1 MTARVKEFNEFLR
14 DHVNLNQERVDTLQ
28 KRVSLLDDYL
38 SDNSSLADM
47 LEGDVIPQGS
57 FAHKTII
64 KPYSGNDFDADVL
77 LPMQEQ
83 TDWAPKKYTI
93 ELKKA
98 FDASS
103 KYTDKVIL
111 GKRCVTIDYAN
122 DFHIDVVPFITSSDG
137 RTYITHRIDDEFIR
151 QDPTAFTDWI
161 RANARTT
168 NGHLIRVIRLVK
180 YLRDRSSIAVPSV
193 VLTALLAERTR
204 SFAGGH
210 DYTNVATTLTC
221 LLEDLNN
228 YIGWMSSPPF
238 IDDRIG
244 GNLADR
250 VTQTGFKNLQSQVK
264 TWAGK
269 ARNALDATSD
279 ESVEAWQDLFGSSF
293 GSSSTAS
300 ASRETILAAAPASRI
315 ETYENTMAPGEQTL
329 EDAHG
334 IMIQLDPAVQMRV
347 VGRFSPRANGK
358 GRPRPMAS
366 NGDHVPI
373 GRELTFTIEECNVAE
388 PYDVYWKVRNAGAEA
403 ARLRN
408 FRGEIRKA
416 GTMITESS
424 NFPGA
429 HWVEAWVV
437 KDDIAVATA
446 RQDVTILQK

>member
-1 MTARVKEFNEFLR
+1 
-14 DHVNLNQERVDTLQ
+14 
-28 KRVSLLDDYL
+28 
-38 SDNSSLADM
+38 M